1 MSALR
6 QGSVLST
13 ERREDYQRAMAHAA
27 ALSESLSGP
36 GLIER
41 WARLPHEQRDEVLRE
56 LSRTDLAR
64 LAYDWRAWARPKQD
78 PELRADVVKLVAG
91 FRVLLFIGGR
101 GSGKSETAIQRMRR
115 RVYAGARRLALI
127 GPTIGEIERY
137 MIGVDDD
144 ENGLL
149 QAFHPRHRP
158 VYVTRPNPRVTFH
171 TGAFAY
177 VESAETPEFRG
188 ANLDTAWC
196 DEPIKW
202 RKLQTLFSNV
212 EDATRS
218 ATFPNEIIVTTT
230 VKKTAAGRFLRELIA
245 DLDTV
250 TILGASEEN
259 KYNDKKWLEN
269 RQRKY
274 AGTRAEREELKPDEH
289 VLDDDEHALF
299 HEAWID
305 DHRRDAIP
313 HGLRIAIGVDPAI
326 TQSERSDITGIVV
339 DGEASDGDLYVLE
352 DRSGRHSPAAWGRI
366 VIDLYDKYQADAIVA
381 EKNRGGDLVDEV
393 LRGAMAKKRGDR
405 AADALI
411 VKLVTAS
418 KGKAIRAEPVAS
430 LYEQGR
436 VHHVPREELAELE
449 REMTGWEPSSGMP
462 SPNRLDAHVW
472 AIHFLARLDEQNDP
486 DYRATT
492 KGLGALTA
500 AASKAAAKIP
510 PRPISTPARFM
521 PRAPMP
527 KRTI

>member
-1 MSALR
+1 MSDA
-6 QGSVLST
+6 
-13 ERREDYQRAMAHAA
+13 REDYRKAMAHAA
-27 ALSESLSGP
+27 ALSKSLAGP

-41 WARLPHEQRDEVLRE
+41 WARLPRAQRDAILGE
-56 LSRTDLAR
+56 LSRSDLAR
-64 LAYDWRAWARPKQD
+64 LTYDWRAWARPKQE
-78 PELRADVVKLVAG
+78 PTLRADLVSLVAG
-91 FRVLLFIGGR
+91 YRCLLFIGGR
-101 GSGKSETAIQRMRR
+101 GSGKSEMAIQRIRQ
-115 RVYAGARRLALI
+115 RVYAGARRIALV

-137 MIGVDDD
+137 MIGVDDE

-149 QAFHPRHRP
+149 AAFHPRHRP
-158 VYVTRPNPRVTFH
+158 VYVSRPNPRVTFH

-202 RKLQTLFSNV
+202 RKLTTLFSNI

-218 ATFPNEIIVTTT
+218 STFPNEIIVTTT

-245 DLDTV
+245 DLDTL

-259 KYNDKKWLEN
+259 KYNDPGWLAN
-269 RQRKY
+269 RKRKY
-274 AGTRAEREELKPDEH
+274 GGTRAEREELNPDEH
-289 VLDDDEHALF
+289 VLDDDDLSLI

-305 DHRRDAIP
+305 DHRRDAAP
-313 HGLRIAIGVDPAI
+313 RGLRVAIGVDPAI

-339 DGEASDGDLYVLE
+339 DGEAQDGDLYVLE

-418 KGKAIRAEPVAS
+418 KGKAIRVEPVAA
-430 LYEQGR
+430 LYERGR
-436 VHHVPREELAELE
+436 IHHVPREELAALE
-449 REMTGWEPSSGMP
+449 REMTEWDPSSGMP

-472 AIHFLARLDEQNDP
+472 AIHFLARLEEQDV
-486 DYRATT
+486 DYRETA
-492 KGLGALTA
+492 KGLGAITA
-500 AASKAAAKIP
+500 AASKAAARIPSRQLATP
-510 PRPISTPARFM
+510 PRSARS
-521 PRAPMP
+521 PRPPFP

>member
-1 MSALR
+1 
-6 QGSVLST
+6 
-13 ERREDYQRAMAHAA
+13 MAHAA
-27 ALSESLSGP
+27 ALSETLVGP

-41 WARLPHEQRDEVLRE
+41 WARLPREQRDDILRE
-56 LSRTDLAR
+56 LSRSDLAR

-78 PELRADVVKLVAG
+78 PTLRADVVHLIAG
-91 FRVLLFIGGR
+91 FRCLLFIGGR
-101 GSGKSETAIQRMRR
+101 GSGKSETAIQRIRR

-127 GPTIGEIERY
+127 GPTIGDIERY
-137 MIGVDDD
+137 MIGVDDE

-158 VYVTRPNPRVTFH
+158 VYVSRPNPRVTFH

-188 ANLDTAWC
+188 ANLDTAWA

-202 RKLQTLFSNV
+202 KKLKTLFSNI

-230 VKKTAAGRFLRELIA
+230 VKKTAAGSFLRELIA
-245 DLDTV
+245 DPDTV

-269 RQRKY
+269 RKRKY
-274 AGTRAEREELKPDEH
+274 AGTRSEREELTPDEH
-289 VLDDDEHALF
+289 VLDDDENALF

-305 DHRRDAIP
+305 DNRRDAP
-313 HGLRIAIGVDPAI
+313 PRELRVVVGVDPAI
-326 TQSERSDITGIVV
+326 TQSERSDLTGIVV
-339 DGEASDGDLYVLE
+339 VGEGPDEDLYVLE
-352 DRSGRHSPAAWGRI
+352 DRTARHSAAAWGRI

-381 EKNRGGDLVDEV
+381 EKNRGGNLVDEV
-393 LRGAMAKKRGDR
+393 LRSAMAKKRGDR
-405 AADALI
+405 AADAMI

-418 KGKAIRAEPVAS
+418 KGKAIRAEPVAA
-430 LYEQGR
+430 LYEQKR

-449 REMTGWEPSSGMP
+449 REMTEWEPASGDP
-462 SPNRLDAHVW
+462 SPNRLDALVW
-472 AIHFLARLDEQNDP
+472 AIHFLAKLEDQDV
-486 DYRATT
+486 DYRETT
-492 KGLGALTA
+492 KGLGAITA
-500 AASKAAAKIP
+500 AANKAAARIP
-510 PRPISTPARFM
+510 PRPLAAPAGYVARPAFV
-521 PRAPMP
+521 P